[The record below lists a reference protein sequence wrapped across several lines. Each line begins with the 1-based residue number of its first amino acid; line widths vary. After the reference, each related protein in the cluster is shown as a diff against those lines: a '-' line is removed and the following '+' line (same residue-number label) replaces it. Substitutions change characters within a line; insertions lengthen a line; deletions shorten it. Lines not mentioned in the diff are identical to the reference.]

1 MQLGWIDFSK
11 TERSKILSVLDL
23 LSEGGTLDQLGIAP
37 IRDGF
42 ANIFFPGTT
51 TIQTR
56 AKYFFIIPYALKQL
70 ELSSE
75 TNPNK
80 VIKMLD
86 QIERDCGEIFLAQN
100 RKESG
105 VIGKDALQR
114 GSWVKQPPTAIY
126 WTGLKRYGIFLR
138 GNMSLTEYIRAI
150 CSMKTQK
157 NTLRSLGNRNDRAE
171 ENERDDQDAGDL
183 FKMQFWKVP
192 TYKAQWMDELTM
204 SLNQEEAYFL
214 KKQIIDNCEGS
225 MLAYILEQDM
235 HEFLACP
242 SFREL
247 GAIMD
252 KFPEQMQ
259 EDYRMALEFSDF
271 LYAIRTVYNI
281 IVSDGKNDV
290 ANDEYEIQKPN
301 WKQLADIDMDAI
313 KERLGLY
320 RNATLF
326 SFLKQAQAC
335 MLTGDI
341 VGLRKC
347 ITDREIFLKG
357 AGRAKT
363 NHVGEFDSDKWFG
376 GGMLDYRF
384 SQAKTMISDIMES
397 EGERNAES

>member
-37 IRDGF
+37 VRDGF

-157 NTLRSLGNRNDRAE
+157 NTLRSLGNRN
-171 ENERDDQDAGDL
+171 ENCG
-183 FKMQFWKVP
+183 
-192 TYKAQWMDELTM
+192 T
-204 SLNQEEAYFL
+204 
-214 KKQIIDNCEGS
+214 
-225 MLAYILEQDM
+225 
-235 HEFLACP
+235 
-242 SFREL
+242 
-247 GAIMD
+247 
-252 KFPEQMQ
+252 
-259 EDYRMALEFSDF
+259 
-271 LYAIRTVYNI
+271 
-281 IVSDGKNDV
+281 
-290 ANDEYEIQKPN
+290 
-301 WKQLADIDMDAI
+301 
-313 KERLGLY
+313 
-320 RNATLF
+320 
-326 SFLKQAQAC
+326 
-335 MLTGDI
+335 
-341 VGLRKC
+341 
-347 ITDREIFLKG
+347 
-357 AGRAKT
+357 
-363 NHVGEFDSDKWFG
+363 
-376 GGMLDYRF
+376 
-384 SQAKTMISDIMES
+384 
-397 EGERNAES
+397 